1 VYVCDSCVDCPVC
14 TVDVSADVT
23 VYLDEAEKRE
33 VHILDTI
40 DVASFFKPGL
50 YKVYINLSGSIEVD
64 SYAPVA
70 IWSALVR
77 RHCDRYKILYQ
88 CINRSRYIYP
98 FRYCFGDYYV
108 QRHVTFDHIY
118 EQCNDY
124 ELYYVLGY
132 SFVGTYSPSYANE
145 YIRSRIY
152 INAVY
157 KYVEIVQ

>member
-1 VYVCDSCVDCPVC
+1 MYVCDNCADCPIC
-14 TVDVSADVT
+14 TVSGSADVT
-23 VYLDEAEKRE
+23 VYLDDVEKRE
-33 VHILDTI
+33 EHILETLDA
-40 DVASFFKPGL
+40 ASFFKPGL
-50 YKVYINLSGSIEVD
+50 YKVYIDIYGTVEMDVD
-64 SYAPVA
+64 IPVA
-70 IWSALVR
+70 LWMSLVR
-77 RHCDRYKILYQ
+77 RHCNRYKILYQ

-108 QRHVTFDHIY
+108 RHLTFDHIY